1 MVDFLLTEAGDF
13 LLKEDGGKIILDISV
28 PIYQV
33 NNGTEFPGI
42 FADWSR
48 VIKRVNTDKTI
59 DYQPHARHFW
69 KIPQMTAADFEELQA
84 LQGATLI
91 ELKTNDIDLR
101 NLPTTYTN
109 AVMRLVNGKHQGA
122 RVLDVNIEFRVDVE

>member
-1 MVDFLLTEAGDF
+1 MVDFILTEAGDF
-13 LLKEDGGKIILDISV
+13 LLQENGDKIILDISV

-69 KIPQMTAADFEELQA
+69 RIPQMSAADFEELQA
-84 LQGATLI
+84 LQGSALT

-101 NLPTTYTN
+101 NMPTTYVS
-109 AVMRLVNGKHQGA
+109 AVMRLVNGKHIGT
-122 RVLDVNIEFRVDVE
+122 RVLDVNVEFRVDVE